1 MAVRSRNFLGSSQV
15 VLFWLIFFGMRV
27 FAQQMADVPNVH
39 ILPPAAAMT
48 MTTTSLKTPIVPVI
62 KKNVDLVLVP
72 VTITDQS
79 DRIITGLDRQ
89 NFKVYENK
97 REQAI
102 QHFSSEDVPI
112 SVGIILDTSG
122 SMKTKME
129 RAKEAVQE
137 FCKAANPQDEFFMIT
152 FSNQPNLAG
161 NFTTDPEEL
170 EHRLLSVQADGRT
183 SLLDAIYLGL
193 HKMRQAKQPR
203 RALLIISDGGDN
215 RSRYTEHEVTSLV
228 KEADV
233 MVYAIGI
240 YDHTFP
246 TEEEMLGPALLSTIA
261 EVSGGKAFSVDDPND
276 LPAIAFHV
284 GEELR
289 NQYVLGYRPDNIPR
303 DGKWHKIRVKLQMP
317 AGWKFLHVRART
329 GYYAPAQ

>member
-27 FAQQMADVPNVH
+27 FAQQMADVPDVH
-39 ILPPAAAMT
+39 ILPPAAAMA
-48 MTTTSLKTPIVPVI
+48 MTTSAMKVPVVPMI
-62 KKNVDLVLVP
+62 KKNVELVLVP

-79 DRIITGLDRQ
+79 DRVITGLDKQ
-89 NFKVYENK
+89 NFRVYENK
-97 REQAI
+97 RQQNI
-102 QHFSSEDVPI
+102 QHFSSEDVPVSI
-112 SVGIILDTSG
+112 GIILDISG
-122 SMKTKME
+122 SMKTKMA

-152 FSNQPNLAG
+152 FSNQPNLVG
-161 NFTTDPEEL
+161 NFTSDPEEL
-170 EHRLLSVQADGRT
+170 QQSLLSVEAGGRT
-183 SLLDAIYLGL
+183 ALLDAIYLGL
-193 HKMRQAKQPR
+193 HKMRQATQPR

-246 TEEEMLGPALLSTIA
+246 TEEEALGPALLSTIA
-261 EVSGGKAFSVDDPND
+261 DVSGGKAFSVDDPDD
-276 LPAIAFHV
+276 LPAIASHV

-289 NQYVLGYRPDNIPR
+289 NQYVLGYRPENIPR

-317 AGWKFLHVRART
+317 AGWKFLHIRARS
-329 GYYAPAQ
+329 GYYAPAH

>member
-27 FAQQMADVPNVH
+27 FAQQMADVPDVH
-39 ILPPAAAMT
+39 ILPPAAAMA
-48 MTTTSLKTPIVPVI
+48 MTTSAMKVPVVPMI
-62 KKNVDLVLVP
+62 KKNVELVLVP

-79 DRIITGLDRQ
+79 DRVITGLDKQ

-97 REQAI
+97 RQQNI
-102 QHFSSEDVPI
+102 QHFSSEDVPVSI
-112 SVGIILDTSG
+112 GIILDISG
-122 SMKTKME
+122 SMKTKMA

-152 FSNQPNLAG
+152 FSNQPNQVE
-161 NFTTDPEEL
+161 NFTSDPEKL
-170 EHRLLSVQADGRT
+170 EASLLSVEAGGRT
-183 SLLDAIYLGL
+183 ALLDAIYLGL
-193 HKMRQAKQPR
+193 HKMRQATQPR

-246 TEEEMLGPALLSTIA
+246 TEEEALGPALLSTIA
-261 EVSGGKAFSVDDPND
+261 DVSGGKAFSVDDPDD
-276 LPAIAFHV
+276 LPAIASHV

-289 NQYVLGYRPDNIPR
+289 NQYVLGYRPENIPR

-317 AGWKFLHVRART
+317 AGWKFLHIRARS
-329 GYYAPAQ
+329 GYYAPPH